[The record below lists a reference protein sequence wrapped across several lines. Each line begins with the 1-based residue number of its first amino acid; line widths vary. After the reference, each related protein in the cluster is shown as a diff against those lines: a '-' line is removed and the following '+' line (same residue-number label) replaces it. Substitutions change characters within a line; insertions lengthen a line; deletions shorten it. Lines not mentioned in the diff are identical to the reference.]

1 MAVIYQ
7 RRRTLP
13 ASKLDH
19 FVYCIAGLDCGSAQ
33 TKNET
38 GMQQIESPSGKDAA
52 YENFPVGS
60 WLLPANLRPHIAI
73 FYAFARTIDDIA
85 DEPDLAADVKIARL
99 EGFAHTISGTNPG
112 TTGFEIGHRM
122 RASLLET
129 GVPEQHCL
137 DLITAFKQ
145 DAKKSRYVDWAEL
158 MDYCLRSAAPVGRY
172 LLDLHGGALDG
183 YRSSDALCN
192 ALQVL
197 NHLQDAKADYLDLGR
212 VYIPADWMKE
222 AGARPEDLDS
232 GQIKPE
238 MRTVYAR
245 MLRATNALLVEATPL
260 PGHLA
265 SMRLAMEASAILSIA
280 NLLSRKLQA
289 SDPMASRVR
298 LNKFQYLR
306 SFITGAGKAVFGRRH

>member
-1 MAVIYQ
+1 
-7 RRRTLP
+7 
-13 ASKLDH
+13 
-19 FVYCIAGLDCGSAQ
+19 
-33 TKNET
+33 
-38 GMQQIESPSGKDAA
+38 MQQTAQQVEIPSGKDAA

-60 WLLPANLRPHIAI
+60 WLLPAKLRPHIAT

-85 DEPDLAADVKIARL
+85 DEPDLAAEVKIARL
-99 EGFAHTISGTNPG
+99 EGFARTVSGTSPG
-112 TTGFEIGHRM
+112 TTGFEVGYRM
-122 RASLLET
+122 RASLVET
-129 GVPEQHCL
+129 GVPERHCL

-145 DAKKSRYVDWAEL
+145 DAEKSRYADWAEL
-158 MDYCLRSAAPVGRY
+158 MDYCLHSAAPVGRY
-172 LLDLHGGALDG
+172 LLDLHGGAVDG

-212 VYIPADWMKE
+212 VYLPADWMEE

-245 MLRATNALLVEATPL
+245 MLKATDALLAEATPL
-260 PGHLA
+260 PVHIA

-280 NLLSRKLQA
+280 HLLSRKLQG

-306 SFITGAGKAVFGRRH
+306 SCTIGAGKAVFGRWH

>member
-1 MAVIYQ
+1 
-7 RRRTLP
+7 
-13 ASKLDH
+13 
-19 FVYCIAGLDCGSAQ
+19 
-33 TKNET
+33 
-38 GMQQIESPSGKDAA
+38 MQQTAKQVEPHSGKNAA

-60 WLLPANLRPHIAI
+60 WLLPANLRPHVVT
-73 FYAFARTIDDIA
+73 FYAFARTIDDLA

-99 EGFAHTISGTNPG
+99 EGYAYTVSGANPG
-112 TTGFEIGHRM
+112 ATGFEIGHRM
-122 RASLLET
+122 RASLVET
-129 GVPEQHCL
+129 GVPKQHCL
-137 DLITAFKQ
+137 DLIAAFKQ
-145 DAKKSRYVDWAEL
+145 DVEKSRYANWAEL

-172 LLDLHGGALDG
+172 LLDLHGGAVDS

-197 NHLQDAKADYLDLGR
+197 NHLQDAKADYLDLDR
-212 VYIPADWMKE
+212 VYLPADWMEE

-245 MLRATNALLVEATPL
+245 MLQATNALLAEATPL

-280 NLLSRKLQA
+280 HLLSRKLQV
-289 SDPMASRVR
+289 SDPMARRVQLNR
-298 LNKFQYLR
+298 LQYFR
-306 SFITGAGKAVFGRRH
+306 SCTIGAGKAVFGR